1 MHDAPALLEWQQQF
15 LDALYDVHAVG
26 PCATFFSDG
35 LEPDARLRIYR
46 HSSEAIHTGTLHI
59 TYPAVLALTGVDYF
73 DQVARGYRQVH
84 PSRSGNLQELGAR
97 FAEYLET
104 LPEIRA
110 LAYLPDVARME
121 WLRQESALAADAE
134 SATPGT
140 FTTALENAG
149 ESLRIGLH
157 PSVRMLTSAHP
168 VLTIWRYA
176 IQPTSEQLMLDGEAE
191 HVVLWREGGEVAMA
205 IVDPASFVCIASLAR
220 GDTLDA
226 AHAAALARDPE
237 FDLAACLPSLLR
249 QNLITTIRPLNN
261 SREALPSCR

>member
-1 MHDAPALLEWQQQF
+1 MHNALALLEWQRQF
-15 LDALYDVHAVG
+15 LDALYDTEATGPRESVVG
-26 PCATFFSDG
+26 NG
-35 LEPDARLRIYR
+35 LEPEARLRIYR

-73 DQVARGYRQVH
+73 DQVVCGYRQTH
-84 PSRSGNLQELGAR
+84 PSRSGNLQELGAH

-104 LPEIRA
+104 LPDIRA

-134 SATPGT
+134 AATPET
-140 FTTALENAG
+140 FTTALANAG

-168 VLTIWRYA
+168 ILTIWRYA
-176 IQPTSEQLMLDGEAE
+176 IEPTSEQLLLDGEAE
-191 HVVLWREGGEVAMA
+191 HVVLWREEGEVAIA
-205 IVDPASFVCIASLAR
+205 TVDPASFVCIASLAR

-226 AHAAALARDPE
+226 AHVAAQARDPA

-249 QNLITTIRPLNN
+249 QNLITTIHPLN
-261 SREALPSCR
+261 SFREASP